1 MFDSGIG
8 VADLITE
15 IRKSADISVPVSEEL
30 LLESY
35 NRTEQ
40 LLYSEII
47 KEQDTMSVIE
57 ATEGIFDIDLT
68 SISMPDYALLRY
80 EDILSVY
87 VGGRE
92 LTPTNLNSV
101 AVMRNSFCKYNNG
114 LRIHSNGG
122 AVDIMYY
129 VRPSLA
135 GKAVVDVDR
144 KIHVIDFV
152 KGYSDDDI
160 AIFSTDSADAYCQ
173 YVLTHKVDLSACLTE
188 DMVVNS
194 AEVTND
200 GIEYALVEKEYAI
213 TKTELEM
220 RKPNT
225 FLLYNLDKNK
235 LFSFSYIHR
244 EYTGETEID
253 TFKSDIAS
261 ESQLVLSINCTETV
275 TSDKTVKLPLE
286 FVEMMRCKLKSDMY
300 NAANDETNAAKWLDE
315 YNNYL
320 ENFKAYIQARTSTW
334 GR

>member
-1 MFDSGIG
+1 MFESGIK
-8 VADLITE
+8 VSDLINE
-15 IRKSADISVPVSEEL
+15 ITKCADISVPISEEC

>member
-8 VADLITE
+8 VTDLIAE
-15 IRKSADISVPVSEEL
+15 IRKSADISVPVSEEF

-47 KEQDTMSVIE
+47 KEQASVSVIE

-68 SISMPDYALLRY
+68 SVSIPDCALPRY

-87 VGGRE
+87 VGDRE

-101 AVMRNSFCKYNNG
+101 GIMRNSFCKYNNG
-114 LRIHSNGG
+114 LRIHSDGG
-122 AVDIMYY
+122 VVDIMFY

-135 GKAVVDVDR
+135 KKAAVDIER
-144 KIHVIDFV
+144 TLHIIDFV

-160 AIFSTDSADAYCQ
+160 AIFSTDSADACCH
-173 YVLTHKVDLSACLTE
+173 YVLTHKADISAFLTE
-188 DMVVNS
+188 GMVINS
-194 AEVTND
+194 VKVTD
-200 GIEYALVEKEYAI
+200 GGLTYSLTEKDYPIMKA
-213 TKTELEM
+213 ELESH
-220 RKPNT
+220 KPDS
-225 FLLYNLDKNK
+225 FRLYNLGENK
-235 LFSFSYIHR
+235 AFSFSYIHR

-261 ESQLVLSINCTETV
+261 ESQLALHINCTETV
-275 TSDKTVKLPLE
+275 TDNKTVKLPLE
-286 FVEMMRCKLKSDMY
+286 FVDMMRCKLKSDLY

-320 ENFKAYIQARTSTW
+320 ENFKAYLQARTSTW